1 MRTRHDRPWWQT
13 TVTAWQGSGL
23 TAEVFSAKRGINPT
37 TLCWWRGRLAREAA
51 EPASELTLLRV
62 EVAEVEAIREPAP
75 AHSVLLCALV
85 GPAELRIAIGT
96 DPAYIGA
103 VVAAIARAVQRC

>member
-1 MRTRHDRPWWQT
+1 MRTRHNRLWWQT
-13 TVTAWQGSGL
+13 TVTAWQSSGVS
-23 TAEVFSAKRGINPT
+23 AEVFSVGRDIHPA
-37 TLCWWRGRLAREAA
+37 TLRWWGHRLELDAA
-51 EPASELTLLRV
+51 EPAPDLTLLRV
-62 EVAEVEAIREPAP
+62 EVAQSGIAQPLTAV
-75 AHSVLLCALV
+75 V